1 MSKKTTKRKP
11 AKTPEGITSKKTS
24 TGINVTISTNG
35 RVLCT
40 MRGYNNNQNVQK
52 GLAATHAALE
62 KALIGMPTG
71 PRKYNV
77 TDLTP
82 KPKKATKKA

>member
-1 MSKKTTKRKP
+1 MAKKKVTKIK
-11 AKTPEGITSKKTS
+11 EGITTRKTK

-52 GLAATHAALE
+52 GLLALRN
-62 KALIGMPTG
+62 ALIKAMQPWGHTFE
-71 PRKYNV
+71 V

-82 KPKKATKKA
+82 KPKKAAKKK